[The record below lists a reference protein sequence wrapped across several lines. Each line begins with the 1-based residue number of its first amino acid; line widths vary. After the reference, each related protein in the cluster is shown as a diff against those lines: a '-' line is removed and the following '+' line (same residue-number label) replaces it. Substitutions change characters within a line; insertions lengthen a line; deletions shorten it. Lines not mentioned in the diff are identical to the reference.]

1 MQVMEDLDNI
11 NISDIDIVVPQV
23 AICPNLKFQFR
34 AIQFEISNW
43 GNLILL
49 PQFKIG
55 VNFNFGPM
63 VPQVGHCPN
72 FKLGQI
78 FNVGPMV
85 PKLSIAPI
93 LNWANFNVGP
103 LVPQVE
109 HCPNFKLGQ
118 ILMLDRTY
126 GAPN

>member
-1 MQVMEDLDNI
+1 MQVIEDLDNI

-55 VNFNFGPM
+55 
-63 VPQVGHCPN
+63 
-72 FKLGQI
+72 
-78 FNVGPMV
+78 
-85 PKLSIAPI
+85 
-93 LNWANFNVGP
+93 ANFNVGP
-103 LVPQVE
+103 LVPQLKY
-109 HCPNFKLGQ
+109 CPNFKLGQ
-118 ILMLDRTY
+118 ILMSYLWCPKLSIARFLNW
-126 GAPN
+126 GKL

>member
-1 MQVMEDLDNI
+1 MNRSQNIGLDY
-11 NISDIDIVVPQV
+11 VVPQV

-55 VNFNFGPM
+55 ANFNVAPM
-63 VPQVGHCPN
+63 MPQVGHCPN

-78 FNVGPMV
+78 LISDLWCPLPQFKIG
-85 PKLSIAPI
+85 
-93 LNWANFNVGP
+93 ANFNVGSM
-103 LVPQVE
+103 VPQVE

-118 ILMLDRTY
+118 ILTSDLWCPKLSI
-126 GAPN
+126 API